1 MNKNIF
7 NTLILDCT
15 NVDPKYKKELKNL
28 VDDFPYSANIRLLYL
43 SALLNDADIHFEEEL
58 KKTAGYISD
67 RRVLRHLIN
76 KPNTKEDYIVNKTI
90 VNIKQKEPESL
101 IIPGT
106 EELLQTSPEIIEKGI
121 DFKEEESLPVKATVK
136 VLPETKDDKLD
147 ILKENTRT
155 QKSEEKLTEKPE
167 KKTVPEDELTSTPK
181 ETIQASTSVI
191 PELENQIIS
200 SAVNASLSLEVDKT
214 SAEIKLE
221 ESQTQKEEQIKNN
234 EPKSFLEWI
243 GVSATEVNPKISPK
257 QAERLAFKKRAESLI
272 NEFITNQPKIK
283 PKKEFYSPEN
293 MAKKS
298 LIDNENIVTETLAK
312 VYADQ
317 GNISKAKSIYE
328 QLILKFPEK
337 KSYFASLIKNL
348 QVE

>member
-7 NTLILDCT
+7 NTLILDPT

-101 IIPGT
+101 
-106 EELLQTSPEIIEKGI
+106 
-121 DFKEEESLPVKATVK
+121 PVKATVK

-167 KKTVPEDELTSTPK
+167 KKPVPEDELTSTPK

-348 QVE
+348 QAE

>member
-1 MNKNIF
+1 MNKTLF
-7 NTLILDCT
+7 NTLILDPG

-43 SALLNDADIHFEEEL
+43 SALLNDTDIHFEEEL

-67 RRVLRHLIN
+67 RRVLRQLIN
-76 KPNTKEDYIVNKTI
+76 KPDTKEYYIVNETI
-90 VNIKQKEPESL
+90 VKVKQKEPESL
-101 IIPGT
+101 IISDT
-106 EELLQTSPEIIEKGI
+106 DEHLHTSHEIIEKVTDI
-121 DFKEEESLPVKATVK
+121 KEEESLQVKATAE
-136 VLPETKDDKLD
+136 VLPETKDIKPEIEIEDS
-147 ILKENTRT
+147 ETR
-155 QKSEEKLTEKPE
+155 KSEDGITKEPE
-167 KKTVPEDELTSTPK
+167 KKPLPEEELISTP
-181 ETIQASTSVI
+181 EEPIQPSTSFI

-200 SAVNASLSLEVDKT
+200 SAVNASLSLEVDKA

-221 ESQTQKEEQIKNN
+221 ERQAQKEENN
-234 EPKSFLEWI
+234 DPKSFLEWI
-243 GVSATEVNPKISPK
+243 SVSATEVKPEVSPK

-328 QLILKFPEK
+328 QLILRFPEK
-337 KSYFASLIKNL
+337 KSYFASLIRNL
-348 QVE
+348 GGE

>member
-1 MNKNIF
+1 MNKNVF
-7 NTLILDCT
+7 NTLILDPA

-43 SALLNDADIHFEEEL
+43 SALLNDTDIHFEEEL

-76 KPNTKEDYIVNKTI
+76 KPDTKEDYIVNETI
-90 VNIKQKEPESL
+90 VKVKQKEPESL
-101 IIPGT
+101 IISDT
-106 EELLQTSPEIIEKGI
+106 DEHLHTSPEIIEKVI
-121 DFKEEESLPVKATVK
+121 DIKEEEESLQVKATAE
-136 VLPETKDDKLD
+136 VLPETKDIKTEIVIEDT
-147 ILKENTRT
+147 ETR
-155 QKSEEKLTEKPE
+155 KSEEGITKEPE
-167 KKTVPEDELTSTPK
+167 KKPLPEEELISTPK
-181 ETIQASTSVI
+181 EPIQPSTSFI

-200 SAVNASLSLEVDKT
+200 SAVNASLSLEVDKA

-221 ESQTQKEEQIKNN
+221 ERQAQKEENN
-234 EPKSFLEWI
+234 DPKSFLEWI
-243 GVSATEVNPKISPK
+243 SVSAAEVKPEISPK

-328 QLILKFPEK
+328 QLILRFPEK
-337 KSYFASLIKNL
+337 RSYFATLIRNL
-348 QVE
+348 GAE

>member
-1 MNKNIF
+1 MNKTLF
-7 NTLILDCT
+7 NTLILDPG

-43 SALLNDADIHFEEEL
+43 SALLNDTDIHFEEEL

-67 RRVLRHLIN
+67 RRVLRQLIN
-76 KPNTKEDYIVNKTI
+76 KPDTKEYYIVNETI
-90 VNIKQKEPESL
+90 VKVKQKEPESL
-101 IIPGT
+101 IISDT
-106 EELLQTSPEIIEKGI
+106 DEHLHTSHEIIEKVTDI
-121 DFKEEESLPVKATVK
+121 KEEESLQVKATAE
-136 VLPETKDDKLD
+136 VLPETKDIKPEIEIEDS
-147 ILKENTRT
+147 ETR
-155 QKSEEKLTEKPE
+155 KSEDGITKEPE
-167 KKTVPEDELTSTPK
+167 KKPLPEEELISTPK
-181 ETIQASTSVI
+181 EPIQPSTSFI

-200 SAVNASLSLEVDKT
+200 SAVNASLSLEVDKA

-221 ESQTQKEEQIKNN
+221 ERQAQKEENN
-234 EPKSFLEWI
+234 DPKSFLEWI
-243 GVSATEVNPKISPK
+243 SVSATEVKPEVSPK

-328 QLILKFPEK
+328 QLILRFPEK
-337 KSYFASLIKNL
+337 KSYFASLIRNL
-348 QVE
+348 GGE

>member
-1 MNKNIF
+1 MNKNVF
-7 NTLILDCT
+7 NTLILDPA

-43 SALLNDADIHFEEEL
+43 SALLNDTDIHFEEEL

-67 RRVLRHLIN
+67 RRVLRQLID
-76 KPNTKEDYIVNKTI
+76 KPDTKENYIVNETI
-90 VNIKQKEPESL
+90 VKVKQKESESL
-101 IIPGT
+101 IISDAD
-106 EELLQTSPEIIEKGI
+106 EHLHTSPERIEKVI
-121 DFKEEESLPVKATVK
+121 NINEEEDSLQVKATAE
-136 VLPETKDDKLD
+136 VLPETKDIKPEIVIEDTE
-147 ILKENTRT
+147 IR
-155 QKSEEKLTEKPE
+155 KSEEGITKEPGKKPL
-167 KKTVPEDELTSTPK
+167 PEEELISTPEEPIQTST
-181 ETIQASTSVI
+181 SFI

-200 SAVNASLSLEVDKT
+200 SAVNASLSLEVDKA

-221 ESQTQKEEQIKNN
+221 ELQAQTEENN
-234 EPKSFLEWI
+234 DPKSFLEWI
-243 GVSATEVNPKISPK
+243 SVSAAEVKPEISPK

-328 QLILKFPEK
+328 QLILRFPEK
-337 KSYFASLIKNL
+337 KSYFATLIRNL
-348 QVE
+348 GTE

>member
-1 MNKNIF
+1 MNKTLF
-7 NTLILDCT
+7 NTLILDPG

-43 SALLNDADIHFEEEL
+43 SALLNDTDIHFEEEL

-67 RRVLRHLIN
+67 RRVLRQLIN
-76 KPNTKEDYIVNKTI
+76 KPDTKEYYIVNETI
-90 VNIKQKEPESL
+90 VKVKQKEPESL
-101 IIPGT
+101 IISDT
-106 EELLQTSPEIIEKGI
+106 DEHLHTSHEIIEKVTDI
-121 DFKEEESLPVKATVK
+121 KEEESLQVKATAE
-136 VLPETKDDKLD
+136 VLPETKDIKPEIEIEDS
-147 ILKENTRT
+147 ETR
-155 QKSEEKLTEKPE
+155 KSEDGITKEPE
-167 KKTVPEDELTSTPK
+167 KKPLPEEELISTPK
-181 ETIQASTSVI
+181 EPIQPSTSFI

-200 SAVNASLSLEVDKT
+200 SAVNASLSLEVDKA

-221 ESQTQKEEQIKNN
+221 ERQAQKEENN
-234 EPKSFLEWI
+234 DPKSFLEWI
-243 GVSATEVNPKISPK
+243 SVSATEVKPEVSPK

-328 QLILKFPEK
+328 QLILRFPEK
-337 KSYFASLIKNL
+337 KSYFTSLIRNL
-348 QVE
+348 GGE

>member
-1 MNKNIF
+1 MNKTLF
-7 NTLILDCT
+7 NTLILDPG

-43 SALLNDADIHFEEEL
+43 SALLNDTDIHFEEEL

-67 RRVLRHLIN
+67 RRVLRQLID
-76 KPNTKEDYIVNKTI
+76 KPDTKEDYVVNETI
-90 VNIKQKEPESL
+90 VKVKQKESESL
-101 IIPGT
+101 IISDT
-106 EELLQTSPEIIEKGI
+106 DEHLHTSPKRIEKVI
-121 DFKEEESLPVKATVK
+121 NINEEEDSLQVKATAE
-136 VLPETKDDKLD
+136 VLPETKDIKPEIVIEDTE
-147 ILKENTRT
+147 IR
-155 QKSEEKLTEKPE
+155 KSEEGITKEPE
-167 KKTVPEDELTSTPK
+167 KKPLPEEELISTP
-181 ETIQASTSVI
+181 EEPIQPSTSFI

-200 SAVNASLSLEVDKT
+200 SAVNASLSLEVDKA

-221 ESQTQKEEQIKNN
+221 ERQAQTEENN
-234 EPKSFLEWI
+234 DPKSFLEWI
-243 GVSATEVNPKISPK
+243 SVSAAEVKPEISPK

-328 QLILKFPEK
+328 QLILRFPEK
-337 KSYFASLIKNL
+337 KSYFATLIRNL
-348 QVE
+348 GAE